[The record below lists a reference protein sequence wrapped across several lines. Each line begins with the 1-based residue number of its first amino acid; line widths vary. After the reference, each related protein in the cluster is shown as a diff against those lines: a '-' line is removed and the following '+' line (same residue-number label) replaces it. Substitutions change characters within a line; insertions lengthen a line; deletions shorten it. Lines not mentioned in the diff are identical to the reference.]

1 MIFTR
6 TNNDNSPMIITGV
19 FHCYGPVRRQ
29 LNRALD
35 LCKLK
40 LMVYEILDGCRWC
53 FVLLCVR
60 ETKISSVLIA
70 FAIPTPDP
78 DDTAYPL
85 PDDMACR
92 RLMSQPSRLSVA
104 SPAPDNTADRRPT
117 YRFTRPDDTAHRRP
131 PTTPLPDAR
140 RRGLAL
146 SEYHTVEPV

>member
-1 MIFTR
+1 
-6 TNNDNSPMIITGV
+6 MIITGV
-19 FHCYGPVRRQ
+19 FHCYAPVRRQ

-60 ETKISSVLIA
+60 ETKISSASIA

-92 RLMSQPSRLSVA
+92 RLMSQPSRRHSLVSRITGPRQHSRPTPDVQVHAPRRHCPPTPTNDTA
-104 SPAPDNTADRRPT
+104 SRRPT
-117 YRFTRPDDTAHRRP
+117 SRSRPFRVSHRG
-131 PTTPLPDAR
+131 AR
-140 RRGLAL
+140 LMRNHGA
-146 SEYHTVEPV
+146 